1 MIFVMKDIYD
11 VVVHGRAGQG
21 AKTAAALMAHA
32 ALASGMY
39 MQAFPEYGAE
49 REGAPIR
56 SYLRI
61 ADREIRVHSGIHQP
75 NLSVVIDSGLIYE
88 PEVRQ
93 EICGSDEIL
102 VNTHLTP
109 QQVRKEINFK
119 GKVYVLDAT
128 KIALD
133 EFGKNITNTPMM
145 GAMVKV
151 YGKIPLDVLK
161 KEFKEK
167 FARKFNEKIMKSNMK
182 AMDRGYKEM
191 H

>member
-1 MIFVMKDIYD
+1 MKDIFE

-32 ALASGMY
+32 ALANGMY

-49 REGAPIR
+49 REGAPMR

-61 ADREIRVHSGIHQP
+61 ANREIRVHSGIHKP
-75 NLSVVIDSGLIYE
+75 DLSVVIDSGLIYE

-93 EICGSDEIL
+93 EICGSEIIL
-102 VNTHLTP
+102 INTEMTSE
-109 QQVRKEINFK
+109 QIKKELKFK

-128 KIALD
+128 RIALK

-145 GAMVKV
+145 GAMVKI
-151 YGKIPLDVLK
+151 YGKIPLSVLK

-167 FARKFNEKIMKSNMK
+167 FKRKFNEKIMKANMR
-182 AMDRGYKEM
+182 AMDRGYKEV
-191 H
+191 